1 MSHLKV
7 WDGNIPYNTSRW
19 DFADRLCAR
28 GFSDIVDVAVLN
40 NRGCDDA
47 WGLVTTP
54 SERRAEQLMVR
65 LDGSFFR
72 ELGVSAT
79 GEPFVFRPA
88 KIQSR
93 EHTNLCAYL
102 HVYKY
107 CN

>member
-1 MSHLKV
+1 MKV
-7 WDGNIPYNTSRW
+7 WVGNIPRDASRW
-19 DFADRLCAR
+19 DFANCLRER
-28 GFSDIVDVAVLN
+28 GFSDIVDVAVFN
-40 NRGCDDA
+40 SRGCDDA
-47 WGLVTTP
+47 WGLITTP
-54 SERRAEQLMVR
+54 SERRVEQLLVR

-88 KIQSR
+88 KTQSR